1 MKIWEP
7 KNKTKNEKKW
17 SRPQKTVVKQEKE
30 KKKEE
35 KEEKKAIKETISVQ
49 TEVITETIEEKPSE
63 PLTKSVNEQD
73 DFETTSIISKF
84 VYKRLVTKKLTILL
98 LETTAEV
105 AVEKENLIKIF
116 KSLVTSGMLV
126 IINYGSYVTVSKTFD
141 VSNFNNYTDFSYYEV
156 TGNEA
161 CLYDALVEL
170 KDIVSKMYM
179 RMEETE
185 KEKILIKNIEIIG
198 IGTCKDNHSK
208 VSKEIGIDC
217 FTTATS
223 KPDIVTKY
231 FCITD
236 DNFINAAEIGFRSIG
251 AISKKYQ

>member
-1 MKIWEP
+1 MKILGS
-7 KNKTKNEKKW
+7 KNKAKNEKKW
-17 SRPQKTVVKQEKE
+17 SRPAKTTGIKQEK
-30 KKKEE
+30 K

-63 PLTKSVNEQD
+63 TLKDSAIEQD
-73 DFETTSIISKF
+73 DFETTSKISKYA
-84 VYKRLVTKKLTILL
+84 YKWLVSKKLTILL

-105 AVEKENLIKIF
+105 AVEKENIIKIF

-126 IINYGSYVTVSKTFD
+126 VINYGSHVTVSETFD
-141 VSNFNNYTDFSYYEV
+141 VSNFNNNTDFSYYEV

-170 KDIVSKMYM
+170 ENVVSKMYM
-179 RMEETE
+179 RMEETD

-208 VSKEIGIDC
+208 VSKEMGIDS

-223 KPDIVTKY
+223 KPDIATKY

-236 DNFINAAEIGFRSIG
+236 ANFIDAAEIGFRSIG

>member
-1 MKIWEP
+1 MKILGS
-7 KNKTKNEKKW
+7 KNKTKNERKW
-17 SRPQKTVVKQEKE
+17 SRPAKTVGKQEK
-30 KKKEE
+30 KE

-49 TEVITETIEEKPSE
+49 TEVVTETIEEKPSE
-63 PLTKSVNEQD
+63 PLKEPTNEQD
-73 DFETTSIISKF
+73 DFETTSILSKF
-84 VYKRLVTKKLTILL
+84 VYKRLVSKKLTILL

-116 KSLVTSGMLV
+116 KSLVTSGLLV
-126 IINYGSYVTVSKTFD
+126 VINYGSHVTVSETFD
-141 VSNFNNYTDFSYYEV
+141 VSNFNKDTDFSYYEV

-170 KDIVSKMYM
+170 KEIVNKMYM
-179 RMEETE
+179 RMEETD

-208 VSKEIGIDC
+208 VSKEIGIDS

-236 DNFINAAEIGFRSIG
+236 ANFVDAAEIGFRSIG